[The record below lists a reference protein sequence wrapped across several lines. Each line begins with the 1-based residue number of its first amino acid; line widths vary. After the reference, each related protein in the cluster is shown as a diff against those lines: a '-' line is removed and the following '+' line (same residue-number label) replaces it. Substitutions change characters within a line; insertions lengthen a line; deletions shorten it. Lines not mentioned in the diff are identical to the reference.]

1 MGLYR
6 GVGTVGVASDNALVE
21 DVTAQAQAAQASA
34 TQAQSS
40 ATAAQQSANS
50 IKTLTAATGLAGST
64 ASYNSETGV
73 LTIPKGNTG
82 ESGADLTPEILR
94 EKIKKVDGSDSDLD
108 ADKLDGKDSTH
119 FLNINSTVNGGFFS

>member
-6 GVGTVGVASDNALVE
+6 GIGTVGVSSDNALVE
-21 DVTAQAQAAQASA
+21 DVTAQATSAQTAA

-40 ATAAQQSANS
+40 ATTAQQSANS

-73 LTIPKGNTG
+73 LTVPRGNTG
-82 ESGADLTPEILR
+82 ESGADLTPEVLR
-94 EKIKKVDGSDSDLD
+94 EKIKQVDGVDSNLD
-108 ADKLDGKDSTH
+108 ADKLDGKNSTH
-119 FLNINSTVNGGFFS
+119 FLNINSALIGGFF

>member
-6 GVGTVGVASDNALVE
+6 GIGTVGDASDNSLIE
-21 DVTAQAQAAQASA
+21 DVTSQ
-34 TQAQSS
+34 
-40 ATAAQQSANS
+40 ATAAQTAASIAVSSANSAQLSANS
-50 IKTLTAATGLAGST
+50 IKTLTAATGLAGSD

-73 LTIPKGNTG
+73 LTIPRGNTG
-82 ESGADLTPEILR
+82 ESGADLTPEVLR

-108 ADKLDGKDSTH
+108 ADKLDGKDSAH

>member
-6 GVGTVGVASDNALVE
+6 GVGTVGDASDNALIE
-21 DVTAQAQAAQASA
+21 DVTAQATSAQTAA

-40 ATAAQQSANS
+40 ATSAQQSANS

-73 LTIPKGNTG
+73 LTVPRGNKGD
-82 ESGADLTPEILR
+82 SGADLTPEVLR
-94 EKIKKVDGSDSDLD
+94 EKIKQVDGVDSNLD
-108 ADKLDGKDSTH
+108 ADKLDGKNSTH
-119 FLNINSTVNGGFFS
+119 FLNINSALIGGFF

>member
-6 GVGTVGVASDNALVE
+6 GVGTVGDASDNALIE
-21 DVTAQAQAAQASA
+21 DVTAQATSAQTAA

-40 ATAAQQSANS
+40 ATSAQQFANS

-73 LTIPKGNTG
+73 LTVPRGNKGD
-82 ESGADLTPEILR
+82 SGADLTPEVLR
-94 EKIKKVDGSDSDLD
+94 EKIKQVDGVDSNLD
-108 ADKLDGKDSTH
+108 ADKLDGKNSTH
-119 FLNINSTVNGGFFS
+119 FLNINSALIGGFF

>member
-6 GVGTVGVASDNALVE
+6 GIGTVGDASDNSLIQ
-21 DVTAQAQAAQASA
+21 DVTAQATSAQTAA

-40 ATAAQQSANS
+40 ATTAQQSANS

-73 LTIPKGNTG
+73 LTVPRGNTG
-82 ESGADLTPEILR
+82 ESGADLTPEVLR
-94 EKIKKVDGSDSDLD
+94 EKIKQVDGVNSNLD
-108 ADKLDGKDSTH
+108 ADKLDGKNSTH
-119 FLNINSTVNGGFFS
+119 FLNINSALIGGFF

>member
-21 DVTAQAQAAQASA
+21 DVTAQAQ
-34 TQAQSS
+34 SS
-40 ATAAQQSANS
+40 ASSAQQSANS

-73 LTIPKGNTG
+73 LTIPRGNTG
-82 ESGADLTPEILR
+82 ESGADLTPEVLR
-94 EKIKKVDGSDSDLD
+94 EKIKQVDGENSNLD
-108 ADKLDGKDSTH
+108 ADKLDGKNSTH
-119 FLNINSTVNGGFFS
+119 FLNVNSALIGGFF

>member
-6 GVGTVGVASDNALVE
+6 GVGTVGDASDNALIE
-21 DVTAQAQAAQASA
+21 DVTAQATSAQTAA

-40 ATAAQQSANS
+40 ATSAQQSANS

-73 LTIPKGNTG
+73 LTIPRGNTG
-82 ESGADLTPEILR
+82 ESGADLTPEVLI
-94 EKIKKVDGSDSDLD
+94 EKMKKADGSNSNLD
-108 ADKLDGKDSTH
+108 ADKLDGNDSTH
-119 FLNINSTVNGGFFS
+119 FLNINSALVGGFF

>member
-6 GVGTVGVASDNALVE
+6 GIGTVGDASDNALIQ
-21 DVTAQAQAAQASA
+21 DVTSQ
-34 TQAQSS
+34 
-40 ATAAQQSANS
+40 ATAAQTAASIAVSSANSAQLSANS

-73 LTIPKGNTG
+73 LTIPRGNKG
-82 ESGADLTPEILR
+82 ESGADLSPEVLR

>member
-6 GVGTVGVASDNALVE
+6 GIGTVGDASDNSLIQ
-21 DVTAQAQAAQASA
+21 DVTAQATSAQTAA

-40 ATAAQQSANS
+40 ATSAQQSANS

-73 LTIPKGNTG
+73 LTIPRGNTG
-82 ESGADLTPEILR
+82 ESGADLTPEVLR
-94 EKIKKVDGSDSDLD
+94 EKIKKVDGVDSNLD
-108 ADKLDGKDSTH
+108 ADKLDGKNSTH
-119 FLNINSTVNGGFFS
+119 FLNVNSALIGGFF